1 MKRFHDRLLLGAAC
15 IIIAAGCSKSLHN
28 GGEGSSGAV
37 GEHLESNIIYNGRE
51 SLRIS
56 RTKVEGEYLYE
67 PFATRYTYSYPRS
80 FYLSV
85 NYKF

>member
-37 GEHLESNIIYNGRE
+37 GEHLESNIIYNGNI
-51 SLRIS
+51 SLYSFNRWP
-56 RTKVEGEYLYE
+56 EYE
-67 PFATRYTYSYPRS
+67 ERKAKR
-80 FYLSV
+80 V
-85 NYKF
+85 DKK